1 MTFLSLHL
9 GINIKYMYVEAYLF
23 LFKNIEIKYIIKIEN
38 RRNFG
43 EAAKEIR
50 IGGESESDEARMDE
64 SESGN
69 R

>member
-1 MTFLSLHL
+1 
-9 GINIKYMYVEAYLF
+9 MYVYLF

-43 EAAKEIR
+43 EEAKEIRMR
-50 IGGESESDEARMDE
+50 IGGESESDEARVDE
-64 SESGN
+64 NESGN

>member
-9 GINIKYMYVEAYLF
+9 GINIKYMYVYLF
-23 LFKNIEIKYIIKIEN
+23 LFKNIEIKYIIEIEN